1 MLQSKQAKKALQ
13 KVQRVA
19 KEVQRTMRLDQPL
32 AQQLNSLR
40 DVLDRHLERDE
51 YFVIVDEDGKGVVHT
66 NRLREGMVFDDEVGK
81 KRQRQLLHCC
91 NCINEIQV
99 KCSSMPHV
107 HCSNKMESALICAW
121 DV

>member
-1 MLQSKQAKKALQ
+1 
-13 KVQRVA
+13 
-19 KEVQRTMRLDQPL
+19 MRLDEPL
-32 AQQLNSLR
+32 AQQLDSLR

-81 KRQRQLLHCC
+81 NLRKQLPHCC

-99 KCSSMPHV
+99 KCSSMRHV
-107 HCSNKMESALICAW
+107 HFSNKWKAL
-121 DV
+121 